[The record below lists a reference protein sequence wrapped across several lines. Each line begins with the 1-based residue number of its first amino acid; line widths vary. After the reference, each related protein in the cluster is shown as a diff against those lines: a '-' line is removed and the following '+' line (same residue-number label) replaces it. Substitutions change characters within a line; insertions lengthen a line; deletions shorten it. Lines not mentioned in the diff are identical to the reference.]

1 MCKSQRTVRFPFCSN
16 TLTWFFFQMS
26 EYGYGHGF
34 RPYGNPMNPSADNH
48 RPGRLKNL
56 DEVVCFKCGE
66 NGHFANRCTK
76 GHLAFL
82 SANAG
87 RNHRNNQQSWGK
99 YIITWSWSF
108 FSSLGRRQDFFSWK
122 ITTFLGER
130 KTIWILA
137 HFFKSLSSFFLFP
150 KCLNFHA

>member
-34 RPYGNPMNPSADNH
+34 RPYGNPMNPGGDNH

-108 FSSLGRRQDFFSWK
+108 FRLWVDAKIFFFVKNYFLQGRTKKFEFSRQFFQ
-122 ITTFLGER
+122 
-130 KTIWILA
+130 
-137 HFFKSLSSFFLFP
+137 
-150 KCLNFHA
+150 N